1 MLFVQQRIFF
11 LIIFFFSSSGFLFS
25 ADYDF
30 NIDENTAP
38 AKPDKKNKKNKTEVR
53 REESDPDAA
62 KTPLTKP
69 TKKDAVSSADV
80 FELFKGE
87 QKVAIVSKKEERVQD
102 APATIYVVGEKEIKE
117 RGYLFLHDLLRD
129 VPGFDFT
136 NDLGTY
142 GMMAMQRGVDSPEN
156 NKTLI
161 FIDGI
166 STNNPSQGVSYM
178 SYQFALHNVK
188 RVEILWGPASALYGA
203 NAFSGIINIVTKTAD
218 DLEAEGKLGHVS
230 AGTVIPRL
238 SQSATP
244 AGMYFDFL
252 AGGRMWEDENAGKI
266 TVSGH
271 YIRSDTGPEYGR
283 HYDPAKGAKT
293 NAEYSVPSGGTMPI
307 LGDYSAQIR
316 FDYKGLTVGARA
328 WYIMSKQGGFANY
341 NASAVELAY
350 WGFQGQ
356 DVYAKYNHKFN
367 QTFSTFSQVSFR
379 ASQLPEGEYGKRV
392 VDADRDCTIAG
403 AATTCSPAT
412 SAGNPSSST
421 PGRLLWYKRNDF
433 ALSIDQQATFDWNV
447 HSATNVGIFG
457 EYAKVS
463 NWNTNDTSLSKWNGT
478 AFTQRYL
485 DERKGSFD
493 GNGKVTDEG
502 VGPEDKDEVY
512 FKQYNFAAYAQHS
525 ETFFQQL
532 KFTIGGRGD
541 LFVLKG
547 QEGPQPIGVA
557 ATSTCA
563 SCDTSTVYSD
573 AQAGAA
579 GAQLKRSGI
588 YYNISDVN
596 VNVFSL
602 NPRIGIVWN
611 PNQTHTVKLLHGWAF
626 RNPTVRERFSLSS
639 SRIPIGADLKPEQIK
654 TTELGYAIKPLKF
667 LRAEIDGFWS
677 EVQDLIQ
684 LSDSKFGKS
693 GSSSAMTQFQN
704 IGSARLLGFEIKTD
718 IALIQTKPLSMLLFL
733 NYSFQNNRYL
743 DVSSAGATSLSH
755 ENDRPGDTQ
764 NSYQMPRVSQHKAN
778 IGITLYIQRYFSISP
793 IFHYVGARP
802 NVITSPVNY
811 IPAYGL
817 VNLSLGYHNPKNDW
831 DASIYI
837 FNLLDQDINDP
848 GTRDASGVYYSAMRP
863 EARLTIWAKL
873 TYKI

>member
-1 MLFVQQRIFF
+1 MRTTALTIYFF
-11 LIIFFFSSSGFLFS
+11 LFSFFSPNLFS

-38 AKPDKKNKKNKTEVR
+38 AKPDKKNKKSKAEKTRPEP
-53 REESDPDAA
+53 EQDSA

-69 TKKDAVSSADV
+69 AKKDSVSSADV

-102 APATIYVVGEKEIKE
+102 APATIYVVGDKEIKE
-117 RGYLFLHDLLRD
+117 RGYMFLHDLLRD
-129 VPGFDFT
+129 VPGFDFI

-142 GMMAMQRGVDSPEN
+142 GMMAIQRGVDTPEN

-166 STNNPSQGVSYM
+166 PTNNPSQGVSYM

-230 AGTVIPRL
+230 AGTIIPRV
-238 SQSATP
+238 SQSAAP

-252 AGGRMWEDENAGKI
+252 LGGKMWEDTDAAKV

-271 YIRSDTGPEYGR
+271 YIRSDYGPDYGR
-283 HYDPAKGAKT
+283 RHSVQPGGAALT
-293 NAEYSVPSGGTMPI
+293 EYYVPNIGAMPI
-307 LGDYSAQIR
+307 LGDYNAQIR
-316 FDYKGLTVGARA
+316 FDYKGLTLGARA
-328 WYIMSKQGGFANY
+328 WYIMSKQGGFASY
-341 NASAVELAY
+341 NASAVDLAY

-356 DVYAKYNHKFN
+356 DVYAKYNHKFS
-367 QTFSTFSQVSFR
+367 QVVSTFSQVTFR
-379 ASQLPEGEYGKRV
+379 ASQLPEGENGRRV
-392 VDADRDCTIAG
+392 VDADRDAPLGENAG
-403 AATTCSPAT
+403 GT
-412 SAGNPSSST
+412 
-421 PGRLLWYKRNDF
+421 LLWYKRNDF
-433 ALSIDQQATFDWNV
+433 AVSADQQATFDWNI
-447 HSATNVGIFG
+447 HSTTNLGVFG

-478 AFTQRYL
+478 GFTQRYPN
-485 DERKGSFD
+485 EVKGTYD
-493 GNGKVTDEG
+493 GNERIINEG
-502 VGPEDKDEVY
+502 VGPRDKDEVY
-512 FKQYNFAAYAQHS
+512 YNQYNAAFYAQHS

-532 KFTIGGRGD
+532 KFTLGGRGD
-541 LFVLKG
+541 LFMLKG
-547 QEGPQPIGVA
+547 QEGPVAIGSSSA
-557 ATSTCA
+557 STCA
-563 SCDTSTVYSD
+563 GCDPNTIYTD
-573 AQAGAA
+573 ATAGAA
-579 GAQLKRSGI
+579 GAQLKRSSV
-588 YYNISDVN
+588 YYNVSDVN
-596 VNVFSL
+596 VNIFSL
-602 NPRIGIVWN
+602 NPRIGVVWN
-611 PNQTHTVKLLHGWAF
+611 PNPTHTVKLLHGWAF

-654 TTELGYAIKPLKF
+654 TTEIGYSVKPLKF

-677 EVQDLIQ
+677 EVSDLIQ
-684 LSDSKFGKS
+684 LSSSKFGRPS
-693 GSSSAMTQFQN
+693 SSSAMTQFQN

-718 IALIQTKPLSMLLFL
+718 IALVQTNPLSVLLFA

-743 DVSSAGATSLSH
+743 EVSASGQSSLSH
-755 ENDRPGDTQ
+755 ENDRPADTQ
-764 NSYQMPRVSQHKAN
+764 NSHQMPRVSTHKAN
-778 IGITLYIQRYFSISP
+778 FGFTFYIHKHLAVSP
-793 IFHYVGARP
+793 IIHYVGARP

-811 IPAYGL
+811 VPAYTL
-817 VNLSLGYHNPKNDW
+817 VNLSLGYHNPQKDW

-837 FNLLDQDINDP
+837 FNLMDQEINDP
-848 GTRDASGVYYSAMRP
+848 GTRDAKGDYYSPMRP